1 MALRL
6 MTLVSLA
13 ATAAAAAAADAYAS
27 PPSRGWTTTIAPG
40 VHMPWV
46 NLGTCCGSDPNIGV
60 APWLAA
66 SSALFAQ
73 PHIAG
78 IDTAFDYDD
87 QKAIAAQLKR
97 AGGQG
102 ARGRVFI
109 TTKIPGAAFLN
120 KDPKIVRM
128 GGYEDAR
135 CCRGYW
141 HLAHTDSRGKR
152 PLSPARCGAPQHHV
166 RPPRTRT
173 LRCRVPSRA
182 PKTNCPMFV
191 GLPRFHTPLL
201 VRPVAHH
208 PVAHRPVAHCRSSPS
223 SPSSP
228 NPSLLTLHF
237 LHPHAP
243 LPTRRCRSALP
254 KTIVPAPSLR

>member
-102 ARGRVFI
+102 ARGRIFI

-128 GGYEDAR
+128 GGYDDAR
-135 CCRGYW
+135 VAGAIGTWWEAAPVPR
-141 HLAHTDSRGKR
+141 TMRR
-152 PLSPARCGAPQHHV
+152 PASPHV

-173 LRCRVPSRA
+173 VHCALS
-182 PKTNCPMFV
+182 CPI
-191 GLPRFHTPLL
+191 
-201 VRPVAHH
+201 AC
-208 PVAHRPVAHCRSSPS
+208 AED
-223 SPSSP
+223 
-228 NPSLLTLHF
+228 
-237 LHPHAP
+237 
-243 LPTRRCRSALP
+243 
-254 KTIVPAPSLR
+254 